1 MAQSEGSAVFE
12 TVDGVDTQRGHGVLE
27 WLVFRM
33 SRLLSQPAE
42 AVLAF
47 DTFDCHLSFHRLK
60 ILKLRMFVSRLAL
73 YTRTRFF
80 PVSVSQRYHKP
91 CVVLASQGR
100 QTTPSPYTK
109 DAHWQPF
116 QLPLS
121 LGPLCPARWQLLVQ
135 KP

>member
-12 TVDGVDTQRGHGVLE
+12 TVDGVDTQGGHGVLE
-27 WLVFRM
+27 WLVCRM

-80 PVSVSQRYHKP
+80 PYRSRSDITNRVWAWLRK
-91 CVVLASQGR
+91 A
-100 QTTPSPYTK
+100 
-109 DAHWQPF
+109 
-116 QLPLS
+116 
-121 LGPLCPARWQLLVQ
+121 ARLRHRRM
-135 KP
+135 KKTRTGSGSDCH